1 MRELLF
7 VYLFDFFPIMIKR
20 LLLWLAIN
28 SVSSAWIGVNE
39 LNGAPLSFV
48 SNPDGTLTYSPTW
61 ASPTDATKKC
71 VTVSASNGEWSAL
84 DCQGSPSNQATLCR
98 IPLVDGAGYNVDTSE
113 FISH

>member
-1 MRELLF
+1 M
-7 VYLFDFFPIMIKR
+7 
-20 LLLWLAIN
+20 LLLLSIN

-39 LNGAPLSFV
+39 LNGASLSFV

-71 VTVSASNGEWSAL
+71 VTVSDTNGEWSAL
-84 DCQGSPSNQATLCR
+84 ECKDSDSSQASLCR

-113 FISH
+113 FISR